1 MAAEDTLEDA
11 RSEDELEDEREGEI
25 PEGAEGNGTQ
35 NEGNEPDWRIR
46 FRRIR
51 AMLRIMAASRENR
64 EGLEKRGRSNV
75 NGGRRSWRN

>member
-1 MAAEDTLEDA
+1 MAAEDEPED
-11 RSEDELEDEREGEI
+11 EI

-46 FRRIR
+46 IRRIR
-51 AMLRIMAASRENR
+51 AMLRIMAANR
-64 EGLEKRGRSNV
+64 EGLDKNGRSNV